1 MPLYLPPAPEPA
13 ERCVRTA
20 LRSPVVRAPHS
31 RESHRVHPEGR
42 EVRESREDLVPARPL
57 PVHQWE
63 VGAAP
68 AASAPLVGWR
78 FLLMRDGLPVG
89 TAETRLTADGWAFSH
104 FGEGPYAAS
113 TDLAL
118 RRADELEETWSPCL
132 LSVPRL
138 YMLTLW
144 LRPAG
149 KADGP
154 PEPAT
159 GGPVAGDLLVPL
171 APAPPGIAANR
182 PMTAATLHALVGS
195 RLAPAQLAG

>member
-1 MPLYLPPAPEPA
+1 MPLHLPPAPEPA

-20 LRSPVVRAPHS
+20 LRSPAVLAPHS
-31 RESHRVHPEGR
+31 RETHRAHREDR

-63 VGAAP
+63 VGTAVP
-68 AASAPLVGWR
+68 ASAPLVGWR

-89 TAETRLTADGWAFSH
+89 TAETRLTPDGWAFSH

-118 RRADELEETWSPCL
+118 RRADELEDSWSPCL

-144 LRPAG
+144 LRPAAEAG
-149 KADGP
+149 AA
-154 PEPAT
+154 EPAA
-159 GGPVAGDLLVPL
+159 GGPVAGDLLIPL

-182 PMTAATLHALVGS
+182 PMTAATLHTLVGS